1 MVDLV
6 KLGFKI
12 DVSGITEANNALDAL
27 INKASTLEKE
37 GTKAGQSLSSSMSEA
52 AQRAEEAAK
61 ATQQASQQSSKAD
74 VDGYNKRK
82 KSAEDYLNTQRRI
95 KEIMAEGFTKGEATK
110 IQSFE
115 VRLDKKP
122 MDEANRLLNEFKAQ
136 LEAIRRI
143 AGKDNP
149 FDSVV
154 GPSRKLADNLEVA
167 KLQMEALQKG
177 TGLTKS
183 DLQNLVV
190 IERQVTESLKAQ
202 GLAQKDIS
210 DAVAKEKTEFLQKLA
225 TYKAIQAQI
234 DATVSAS
241 RQQTSE
247 LEKQQKLLS
256 ENSAKAAY
264 YNQIASAKEG
274 DRFTKSQARDIVK
287 LTGAGAGQDEIDK
300 LKASFDALNNTQ
312 EKAEQRRMA
321 AIHAEALAE
330 NRRYDKAKS
339 EEDKRLGA
347 IQREAIAE
355 NRRYDRVIANE
366 EQRLKILKMQEELMR
381 GGMTRSD
388 ASAVARARVTMSPD
402 AASAYEQHI
411 AGMRSLQQEAT
422 KTSRVMDFFKGAL
435 LAAVGYN
442 SLQGLAFLAR
452 DLFNLMDN
460 FKNLQNRL
468 KLVTKSSDEAAAAQ
482 AQLFDIA
489 KETRQPVGELITLY
503 TRLAMAL
510 QTTQYSSEDAMR
522 VSKVFGKTLIIS
534 GAGIRESSSALLQF
548 SQALQSGKLAGD
560 EFRSMAE
567 NNPAVLRAIAD
578 GAGVARTELKKMSA
592 DGKLTTEFIVDA
604 LERYEQMASILADGL
619 PKTFGQS
626 MVDAKNGLIG
636 MMSAFNDTFGI
647 TNAFR
652 DIVIGLGEMMSGATK
667 FVRDHEKAISS
678 LGSAISVAWKVLKEV
693 ISAFIIYKTAMFAA
707 AKATAVLES
716 VSAIYAITQF
726 SVATATG
733 TATIAQRVFATAAA
747 VSSAAVG
754 ALTLS
759 LKGLFA
765 TMMVNPWV
773 ALITGVL
780 LVGTHLLMMEDS
792 FEEAEKAKKAFDK
805 SFSDTKII
813 YDNTSES
820 LRNQANA
827 LKALTDNYPE
837 LEKVVNKTF
846 NRDNLTEAQRKE
858 VSDLTDAM
866 DEQIK
871 KAQELGKATEEL
883 TTIKNTWAGIIQFTI
898 ARIELENRA
907 MAMQAKTILD
917 LAENMK
923 VLGEIK
929 ELKVASKLMTDF
941 AVSADVAKGAVKQLK
956 AESFD
961 RLLSGGATASD
972 KEAINAAIKAYQE
985 LLALQEKTNG
995 KKGGK
1000 TKTEIDPY
1008 KERLALLQRE
1018 AKFLKEGKD
1027 TAVAKMMAEKDY
1039 VKWHKDNA
1047 KIAEDIAKIDSS
1059 NDAIEKLNKAVALA
1073 NISKETLDADQRKL
1087 MIGKKLGVISEEE
1100 YQTRLKILA
1109 VNASVD
1115 LDDAVTKEQRK
1126 LEGLQKLLQAEE
1138 LITREKYIQG
1148 KIATGMSPDEASQM
1162 YDRQRAALED
1172 TKKSIEG
1179 ITERFNN
1186 AKDVIEKM
1194 KDYTKDSITN
1204 PFKEFEGYD
1213 FKNLFDGIGD
1223 PINGLVKSLSTAADG
1238 FATLE
1243 NSYAQLA
1250 ARQKDLDLAKTSGD
1264 PEARKRALEEE
1275 ARITEA
1281 KRALDAKS
1289 TREGLKGMA
1298 SMLSATKGFFK
1309 EKSSGYKTIQK
1320 LEKATALIQLAMDA
1334 KKMAST
1340 AAETVSKIIAYT
1352 TQGTAAAAA
1361 AVAGQAATGGPAAWP
1376 LMAAMAAAMAAIG
1389 FAVRG
1394 GGSGVSVP
1402 SPNEGTGTVLGDS
1415 SAKSESIGKAIG
1427 VLSDINKEELVLTNN
1442 MLFELRQIR
1451 DNTSG
1456 LAALLV
1462 RMRVSTNTPS
1472 FIRTGTTLGSAGKI
1486 QLAAGKV
1493 FTVGLTPQKA
1503 NDVFGDNFIGDIV
1516 AASIKTV
1523 QSIFNKA
1530 GEFIRSKKVSVAGE
1544 GIFVRKEGLGSIV
1557 NTGADVS
1564 TYTDVVTTRKTYGI
1578 KARQTLNTVF
1588 KSVDNEVTSQFT
1600 KVFTNLSNVA
1610 RAAGTSLGMSTSSI
1624 ENVLSNFVVD
1634 IGRIS
1639 TAGKTGQQIQETLN
1653 AVFGAVGDKLA
1664 KALAPNLEGFQKVGE
1679 GYLETL
1685 TRVAGGIEQAKSA
1698 LKEWGLS
1705 VVDFNTLS
1713 NKQGDVAAELLRQ
1726 SILAS
1731 ETAVGVRDIVAVYG
1745 ETFEDVVNV
1754 YRALVAVKTGIKD
1767 IGGNVNAV
1775 GASLI
1780 SGAGGLDKL
1789 QSSIST
1795 YFDKVLT
1802 DNERDITAQRKLQE
1816 QFAKLGLAVPATVA
1830 AYRQLVEGVDT
1841 STASGQELYGALLS
1855 LAGAFV
1861 DTKKSVEDLMN
1872 TLANNLT
1879 SAYKT
1884 FLDASRRAKDNLQKS
1899 YDSQKT
1905 IVQTTID
1912 NFKKWTDSLK
1922 KFRDELTSG
1931 SYALLSP
1938 EAKYQATKAEFEDTK
1953 NKALAGDTDAIEKLQ
1968 DTSKAYLDASKEYYA
1983 SSSQY
1988 FADLADVL
1996 SVLDSTVDYSEQQ
2009 QSIAQTQL
2017 DTLKSQVD
2025 ALLGIDNTLLSIDDA
2040 INQYLAIGD
2049 IESQVN
2055 STLIANGF
2063 ASVVNG
2069 FDSVDTQLS
2078 KVVEASVKVYE
2089 AMNAVIEAQNR
2100 TGIQKFATGGVFT
2113 NGIVNRPT
2121 MFNMALMGEAGS
2133 EAIMP
2138 LAKASDGSLGVKVVG
2153 GMPDNSVLAINTSE
2167 TNRHLSAL
2175 VRLQQASNSVMID
2188 KLNDMDSRLQ
2198 GMESSQRLQALA

>member
-6 KLGFKI
+6 TLGFKI
-12 DVSGITEANNALDAL
+12 DMGGINEANKALETL
-27 INKASTLEKE
+27 INKAEKLEKE
-37 GTKAGQSLSSSMSEA
+37 GSKAGQSLSNSMSEA
-52 AQRAEEAAK
+52 ATRAEDAAR
-61 ATQQASQQSSKAD
+61 AVQNASQQSTKAD
-74 VDGYNKRK
+74 SDGYSKRK

-115 VRLDKKP
+115 IHLEKKP
-122 MDEANRLLNEFKAQ
+122 LDEAKRLLDEFKVQ

-154 GPSRKLADNLEVA
+154 GPSRKLADNLEVSR
-167 KLQMEALQKG
+167 LQMEALQKG

-183 DLQNLVV
+183 DLQNLVI

-210 DAVAKEKTEFLQKLA
+210 DAVAKEKTEFLQKLT

-264 YNQIASAKEG
+264 YNQISSAKEG

-300 LKASFDALNNTQ
+300 LKASFDALNGTQ
-312 EKAEQRRMA
+312 EKAEQRRIA
-321 AIHAEALAE
+321 AIHAEAIAE
-330 NRRYDKAKS
+330 NRRYDRAKV
-339 EEDKRLGA
+339 EEEKRLGA

-355 NRRYDRVIANE
+355 NRRYDNSVANE
-366 EQRLKILKMQEELMR
+366 KKRLEIIKMQEDLMR

-402 AASAYEQHI
+402 AANEYEKHI
-411 AGMRSLQQEAT
+411 AGMRALQQEAT

-452 DLFNLMDN
+452 DLFNLMDD
-460 FKNLQNRL
+460 FTNLQNRL

-489 KETRQPVGELITLY
+489 RETRQPVGELITLY

-592 DGKLTTEFIVDA
+592 DGKLTTEFIVEA

-626 MVDAKNGLIG
+626 MIDARNGLIDL
-636 MMSAFNDTFGI
+636 MAAFNDTFGI

-652 DIVIGLGEMMSGATK
+652 DIVVGLSGMLEGATK
-667 FVRDHEKAISS
+667 FIREHKDAISS
-678 LGSAISVAWKVLKEV
+678 LGSAFGVAWKVLKEL
-693 ISAFIIYKTAMFAA
+693 ITAFIIYKTVALAA
-707 AKATAVLES
+707 VKTTGLASAVSFVYAT
-716 VSAIYAITQF
+716 TQY

-733 TATIAQRVFATAAA
+733 TATVAQRVFATATTLSSIA
-747 VSSAAVG
+747 VDV
-754 ALTLS
+754 LTVS
-759 LKGLFA
+759 LKGLVA
-765 TMMVNPWV
+765 AIVSNPWV
-773 ALITGVL
+773 AVITGLL
-780 LVGTHLLMMEDS
+780 LVGTHLLMMKDS

-805 SFSDTKII
+805 SFSDAKII
-813 YDNTSES
+813 YESTADS
-820 LRNQANA
+820 LRKQGTA
-827 LKALTDNYPE
+827 LKDMIDTYPE
-837 LEKVVNKTF
+837 LEKAVNKTF
-846 NRDNLTEAQRKE
+846 NKDNLTEAQRKE
-858 VSDLTDAM
+858 VSDLTDKM
-866 DEQIK
+866 NEQITTAK
-871 KAQELGKATEEL
+871 ELGKTTEEL
-883 TTIKNTWAGIIQFTI
+883 VTIKNTWSGIIQFTA
-898 ARIELENRA
+898 ARIEAENRVI
-907 MAMQAKTILD
+907 AMQSRTILD

-929 ELKVASKLMTDF
+929 ELKVSSQLMKDF
-941 AVSADVAKGAVKQLK
+941 GISADIAKTAVKQLK
-956 AESFD
+956 AESFSNI
-961 RLLSGGATASD
+961 LSGAISKED
-972 KEAINAAIKAYQE
+972 KEAIEKAIKDAKE
-985 LLALQEKTNG
+985 LEALQ
-995 KKGGK
+995 KKFSKSGRK
-1000 TKTEIDPY
+1000 SKEETDPY
-1008 KERLALLQRE
+1008 KERLAILQRE

-1047 KIAEDIAKIDSS
+1047 KIAGDIAKTDSL
-1059 NDAIEKLNKAVALA
+1059 NDSTEKLNKAIA
-1073 NISKETLDADQRKL
+1073 ISKISGETLDVDQRKL

-1109 VNASVD
+1109 VNSAVD

-1138 LITREKYIQG
+1138 LITREKYTQG

-1238 FATLE
+1238 FAALE

-1250 ARQKDLDLAKTSGD
+1250 ARQKDLDLSKTSGD
-1264 PEARKRALEEE
+1264 PEVRKRALEEE
-1275 ARITEA
+1275 AQLTEA

-1389 FAVRG
+1389 FSVRG

-1427 VLSDINKEELVLTNN
+1427 ALSDINKEELVLTNN
-1442 MLFELRQIR
+1442 MLSELRQIR
-1451 DNTSG
+1451 DNTAG

-1462 RMRVSTNTPS
+1462 RMGVSTNTPS
-1472 FIRTGTTLGSAGKI
+1472 FIRTGTTLGGAGKA
-1486 QLAAGKV
+1486 QSGLGML
-1493 FTVGLTPQKA
+1493 FTSGLSPQKV
-1503 NDVFGDNFIGDIV
+1503 NDVLGDNFIGDV
-1516 AASIKTV
+1516 GAALIEGV
-1523 QSIFNKA
+1523 QSVFNAVGK
-1530 GEFIRSKKVSVAGE
+1530 FLSSKKVSVVGQ
-1544 GIFVRKEGLGSIV
+1544 GLFVGKENINSI
-1557 NTGADVS
+1557 TSSGADVS
-1564 TYTDVVTTRKTYGI
+1564 SYTDVVTTRRTLGI
-1578 KARQTLNTVF
+1578 KTKQTLNTVF
-1588 KSVDNEVTSQFT
+1588 QSVDNEVTSQFT

-1624 ENVLSNFVVD
+1624 ENVLDNFVVE

-1639 TAGKTGQQIQETLN
+1639 TAGKTGQQVQETLN

-1685 TRVAGGIEQAKSA
+1685 TRVASGIEQAKYA

-1705 VVDFNTLS
+1705 IVDFNTLS

-1726 SILAS
+1726 SILAG

-1745 ETFEDVVNV
+1745 DTFEDVTNV

-1767 IGGNVNAV
+1767 IGGDVNAV

-1802 DNERDITAQRKLQE
+1802 DNERDIAAQRKLQE
-1816 QFAKLGLAVPATVA
+1816 QFAKLGLSVPATVA
-1830 AYRQLVEGVDT
+1830 AYRQLVEGTDT

-1861 DTKKSVEDLMN
+1861 DTKKSAEDLMD

-1938 EAKYQATKAEFEDTK
+1938 DAKYQATKADFEDVK
-1953 NKALAGDTDAIEKLQ
+1953 NKALAGDTDAIDKLQ

-2017 DTLKSQVD
+2017 DTLKNQVD
-2025 ALLGIDNTLLSIDDA
+2025 VLLGIDGTLLSIDDA
-2040 INQYLAIGD
+2040 INNYLAIGD

-2078 KVVEASVKVYE
+2078 KVVEASVKVFE

-2138 LAKASDGSLGVKVVG
+2138 LAKASDGSLGVKVIG
-2153 GMPDNSVLAINTSE
+2153 GMPDNSVLALNTSE

-2175 VRLQQASNSVMID
+2175 VRLQQASNTAMID
-2188 KLNDMDSRLQ
+2188 KLSDMDNRLQ